1 SVREDAPLR
10 TTLRHAARQTHQFR
24 TRRTT
29 PVHSTSPPATPPYR
43 ARFTGMPHRA
53 VPGHQHHAVV
63 HQVGSIF
70 AFLARFLRKEA
81 TAWMV

>member
-1 SVREDAPLR
+1 MPH
-10 TTLRHAARQTHQFR
+10 HAA
-24 TRRTT
+24 
-29 PVHSTSPPATPPYR
+29 
-43 ARFTGMPHRA
+43 
-53 VPGHQHHAVV
+53 PGHQLHASA